1 MIPFVKADAV
11 KILPMTTNVETKP
24 GLRADARRNHE
35 KIIEGA
41 RAVFAR
47 DGASAQME
55 DVARASGVGVGTVYR
70 HFPTKEALMTELVR
84 RTFES
89 FVETAREAL
98 ANDGEPFEVLAATL
112 RRDSDLIAGDAAV
125 QQAMMG
131 AGAEVFAGTEYER
144 RQLGEV
150 TQQLVERAQQAGTMR
165 PDARADDI
173 PMLMCGVCAT
183 MGHTAKMFDW
193 RRHLEL
199 AIDGLRARREAD
211 SADKE

>member
-1 MIPFVKADAV
+1 MNID
-11 KILPMTTNVETKP
+11 TKP
-24 GLRADARRNHE
+24 PLRADARRNHD
-35 KIIEGA
+35 KIIAGA

-47 DGASAQME
+47 DGAAAQME

-89 FVETAREAL
+89 FVEEAHAAL
-98 ANDGEPFEVLAATL
+98 SGDGEPFEALADVM
-112 RRDSDLIAGDAAV
+112 RRDSELVAGDAAA

-131 AGAEVFAGTEYER
+131 AGVQVWEGTGAER

-150 TQQLVERAQQAGTMR
+150 MQQLVERAQKAGTMR
-165 PDARADDI
+165 SDVTAHEI
-173 PMLMCGVCAT
+173 SMLMCGVCAT

-199 AIDGLRARREAD
+199 AIDSLRAR
-211 SADKE
+211 